1 MLKFSSAAHADIPAV
16 EPVHE
21 PLSKIRQRV
30 LHTAPRRRCFRGQ
43 RIDILLSLSVAP
55 TGS

>member
-1 MLKFSSAAHADIPAV
+1 MLKFSSAAPADIPAV

-21 PLSKIRQRV
+21 TFSQIQQ
-30 LHTAPRRRCFRGQ
+30 TAFQSASGRRCFRGQ
-43 RIDILLSLSVAP
+43 RIDILLSLSAAP

>member
-1 MLKFSSAAHADIPAV
+1 MLKFSSAAPADIPAV

-21 PLSKIRQRV
+21 TFSQIQQAAPL
-30 LHTAPRRRCFRGQ
+30 AAFGRRCFRGQ